1 MHYARGQATIDYVAL
16 VAVMAVLLTIA
27 LGIASGGAPGIVNA
41 VAGQVRHALCVVS
54 GGPCPDLSPR
64 PCAVASRRDT
74 RHHAVSVVVVRVDRD
89 RYVLRE
95 QMSDGTVRLTVARS
109 GALGAEVGVGGR
121 ANVTVR
127 GRTVGVTDEAR
138 AGLQGVLASG
148 RVYVARDE
156 REAAAFMR
164 AIRDGEDPPA
174 AAREVFY
181 EGGLRGLAT
190 IGAGNA
196 AAGAQ
201 LRGLGGATAGGRRD
215 RRTGDVTLS
224 VNAGGS
230 GWGAVT
236 VALGGPVATGERGVS
251 LAVTLDRHGRATELS
266 LSASGTL
273 AAGAALPPGLSR
285 ALGGGASAMSADGRG
300 RRFELG
306 ARMDLRDPL
315 VAAAWRRLR
324 DDPGSE
330 DAIGG
335 LGEAIRDR
343 SHLDV
348 RVYRTNTTT
357 SGAAAG
363 IGRIVQV
370 GGEYEHTIEDSRL
383 LSASTRPAGGL
394 WEQRSDCL
402 PR

>member
-1 MHYARGQATIDYVAL
+1 MRSSRGQATIDYVAL
-16 VAVMAVLLTIA
+16 IAVMAVLLTIA
-27 LGIASGGAPGIVNA
+27 LGIATAGAPGIVNA
-41 VAGQVRHALCVVS
+41 VAGQIRHALCVVS
-54 GGPCPDLSPR
+54 GGPCPDLSPK
-64 PCAVASRRDT
+64 PCAVASRRDA
-74 RHHAVSVVVVRVDRD
+74 RHYAVSLVVVRVDHD
-89 RYVLRE
+89 RYALRE
-95 QMSDGTVRLTVARS
+95 QMSDGTVRLTIARS

-138 AGLQGVLASG
+138 AGAQGVLASG
-148 RVYVARDE
+148 RVFVARDG
-156 REAAAFMR
+156 REAALFMR
-164 AIRDGEDPPA
+164 AIRDGDDPPA

-190 IGAGNA
+190 IGVGNA
-196 AAGAQ
+196 AAGAS
-201 LRGLGGATAGGRRD
+201 LRGLSGVLAGGRRD

-230 GWGAVT
+230 GWGVVT
-236 VALGGPVATGERGVS
+236 VALGGPVASGERGVI

-285 ALGGGASAMSADGRG
+285 ALGGRASAMSADGRG

-306 ARMDLRDPL
+306 ARLNLRDPL
-315 VAAAWRRLR
+315 VAAAWQRFRG
-324 DDPGSE
+324 DPGSG
-330 DAIGG
+330 DAIRG

-348 RVYRTNTTT
+348 RTYRTTSTT
-357 SGAAAG
+357 SGASAG
-363 IGRIVQV
+363 IGQIVQA
-370 GGEYEHTIEDSRL
+370 GGEYEHTIEDGRL
-383 LSASTRPAGGL
+383 LSAASRPAGGL
-394 WEQRSDCL
+394 WEQRSDCM
-402 PR
+402 PA